1 VPERGGLHV
10 LGTERHEARRIDR
23 QLRGRCARQGDPGSS
38 RFYISLEDDLMR
50 LFGSGRIANIME
62 KVGME
67 EGEPLESKLLNRSIE
82 TAQKRVEQHNYSI
95 RKRTLEYD
103 DVMNKQR
110 EVIYGFRNEVL
121 RTENPRQMIFE
132 VIEEV
137 LADRVETHLPA
148 DKDPADWDV
157 QGLINWANLTFPLGI
172 RREQIEPAIQQAA
185 DAKGRSEGPD
195 PAVEFLLGRVQAAYA
210 AKEANEDPVA
220 LKTLERYVVLNAIDR
235 LWQEHLYNMDS
246 LRTGIG
252 LRAYG
257 QRDPLVEYKAEAFK
271 LFEEMQ
277 GQVKNEVANNTFRS
291 STSLAAFEKFLAALP
306 KQMLHAQSTAFGGGA
321 AAPSGA
327 EQPQRPQGAPRAD
340 AVEEA
345 IASVA
350 RPVRR
355 ETRKVGR
362 NEPCPCGS
370 GKKFKHCC
378 GR

>member
-1 VPERGGLHV
+1 V
-10 LGTERHEARRIDR
+10 
-23 QLRGRCARQGDPGSS
+23 
-38 RFYISLEDDLMR
+38 SLEDDLMR

-62 KVGME
+62 KVGMK
-67 EGEPLESKLLNRSIE
+67 EGEPLESRLLNRSIE

-121 RTENPRQMIFE
+121 RTENPRMMIFE

-137 LADRVETHLPA
+137 IADRVETYMPH
-148 DKDPADWDV
+148 DKSPDEWDV
-157 QGLINWANLTFPLGI
+157 TGLINWANLTFPLGL
-172 RREQIEPAIQQAA
+172 RRQQLDPVLQQTAGEKDKNEAA
-185 DAKGRSEGPD
+185 DRMAAFLMERVKG
-195 PAVEFLLGRVQAAYA
+195 AYA
-210 AKEANEDPVA
+210 AKEANEDPVG
-220 LKTLERYVVLNAIDR
+220 LKTLERYVILNAIDR

-257 QRDPLVEYKAEAFK
+257 QRDPLVEYKNEAYK

-277 GQVKNEVANNTFRS
+277 LQVKSEIANNTFRS
-291 STSLAAFEKFLAALP
+291 STTLAAFEKFLAALP
-306 KQMLHAQSTAFGGGA
+306 KQLLHAQSAAFGGTA
-321 AAPSGA
+321 ASPAPSQG
-327 EQPQRPQGAPRAD
+327 RPAQSVRTD

-345 IASVA
+345 IANVA

-355 ETRKVGR
+355 DARKVGP

-370 GKKFKHCC
+370 GKKFKKCC
-378 GR
+378 GK